1 MDYIWTPWRYQY
13 MKQAESNKL
22 PECIFCDAAN
32 RKDDHETLVAYRG
45 KKVFIILNRYPY
57 TSGHVMIVPYAHVG
71 DLASADPEALA
82 EMMHLAQRVEG
93 AFRANYKPDGMNV
106 GMNIGRAGGAGV
118 VGHIHLHVLPALVRR
133 FQFHDRRRRNARA
146 SRRPQHDVHSSSR
159 ISHVRPR
166 RIPVNLALTED
177 QQLLQKSV
185 REFAESEVKP
195 LARENDETGK
205 FPRELFRKA
214 AELGLT
220 GVAIPE
226 SEGGAG
232 FDHVSYTIVIEEIS
246 RACASTG
253 VILSVQNSLYCDPIH
268 RLGTVEQKQKF
279 LLPFA
284 RGEKIG
290 CYALTE
296 PQAGS
301 NAAALQT
308 KAVKQGDKYII
319 NGTKAWITN
328 GGAADAAI
336 VYVNTD
342 PPKGEKGITA
352 LIVEKGTPGFKVG
365 KEEKKLGI
373 NATACSE
380 LVFTDCEVP
389 ESNRIGSEGE
399 GYKVA
404 LSTLDGGR
412 IGIAAQACG
421 IAQGAFEA
429 ALEYSKQRMAFG
441 HPISQFQAIQFMLAD
456 MSTELDAAR
465 LLIRKAAWKQDT
477 GARFSMD
484 AAIAK
489 LFASEMSTR
498 VTHKAIQIHGGNG
511 YSREYPVERNYRDAR
526 ITEIYEGT
534 SEIQRLVISS
544 WVLKQ

>member
-1 MDYIWTPWRYQY
+1 MDLELT
-13 MKQAESNKL
+13 AEQ
-22 PECIFCDAAN
+22 E
-32 RKDDHETLVAYRG
+32 
-45 KKVFIILNRYPY
+45 
-57 TSGHVMIVPYAHVG
+57 
-71 DLASADPEALA
+71 
-82 EMMHLAQRVEG
+82 
-93 AFRANYKPDGMNV
+93 
-106 GMNIGRAGGAGV
+106 
-118 VGHIHLHVLPALVRR
+118 
-133 FQFHDRRRRNARA
+133 
-146 SRRPQHDVHSSSR
+146 
-159 ISHVRPR
+159 
-166 RIPVNLALTED
+166 
-177 QQLLQKSV
+177 LLQKSV
-185 REFAESEVKP
+185 REFAEAEVRPHAKE
-195 LARENDETGK
+195 LDETGH
-205 FPRELFRKA
+205 FPREIFRKA

-220 GVAIPE
+220 GIALPE
-226 SEGGAG
+226 NEGGAG
-232 FDHVSYTIVIEEIS
+232 FDHVAYSIVIEEIS
-246 RACASTG
+246 RCCASTG

-268 RLGTVEQKQKF
+268 RFGTAEQKEKF

-308 KAVKQGDKYII
+308 KAARKGDNYIV

-342 PPKGEKGITA
+342 PAKGEKGITA
-352 LIVEKGTPGFKVG
+352 LVIERGTPGFRVG

-373 NATACSE
+373 SATACSE

-389 ESNRIGSEGE
+389 AANRIGNEGE

-412 IGIAAQACG
+412 IGIASQAVG

-429 ALEYSKQRMAFG
+429 ALKYSQERMAFG
-441 HPISQFQAIQFMLAD
+441 HPIAQFQAIQFMLAD
-456 MSTELDAAR
+456 MATEIDAAR
-465 LLIRKAAWKQDT
+465 LLIRKAAWKQDS
-477 GARFSMD
+477 GARFSLE
-484 AAIAK
+484 AAVAK
-489 LFASEMSTR
+489 LFASEMATR

-534 SEIQRLVISS
+534 SEIQRLVIAG
-544 WVLKQ
+544 WVLKAGS

>member
-1 MDYIWTPWRYQY
+1 MNF
-13 MKQAESNKL
+13 ALSE
-22 PECIFCDAAN
+22 E
-32 RKDDHETLVAYRG
+32 
-45 KKVFIILNRYPY
+45 
-57 TSGHVMIVPYAHVG
+57 
-71 DLASADPEALA
+71 LA
-82 EMMHLAQRVEG
+82 
-93 AFRANYKPDGMNV
+93 
-106 GMNIGRAGGAGV
+106 
-118 VGHIHLHVLPALVRR
+118 
-133 FQFHDRRRRNARA
+133 
-146 SRRPQHDVHSSSR
+146 
-159 ISHVRPR
+159 
-166 RIPVNLALTED
+166 
-177 QQLLQKSV
+177 LLQKSV
-185 REFAESEVKP
+185 REFAESEVRPHAKQI
-195 LARENDETGK
+195 DETGR
-205 FPRELFRKA
+205 FPRDIFGKA

-220 GVAIPE
+220 GVAVPE

-232 FDHVSYTIVIEEIS
+232 FDHIAYSIVIDEIS
-246 RACASTG
+246 RCCASTG

-268 RLGTVEQKQKF
+268 RFGTDEQKKKF

-308 KAVKQGDKYII
+308 KAVKTGDKYVI

-352 LIVEKGTPGFKVG
+352 LVVERGTSGFKVG

-373 NATACSE
+373 NGTACSE

-389 ESNRIGSEGE
+389 VTNRIGNEGE

-412 IGIAAQACG
+412 IGIAAQAVG

-429 ALEYSKQRMAFG
+429 ALAYSRQRMAFG

-456 MSTELDAAR
+456 MSTEIDAAR
-465 LLIRKAAWKQDT
+465 LLVRKAAWKQDT

-489 LFASEMSTR
+489 LFASEMATR
-498 VTHKAIQIHGGNG
+498 VTHQAIQIHGGNG

-534 SEIQRLVISS
+534 SEIQRLVIAS
-544 WVLKQ
+544 WVLKA

>member
-1 MDYIWTPWRYQY
+1 
-13 MKQAESNKL
+13 MKS
-22 PECIFCDAAN
+22 
-32 RKDDHETLVAYRG
+32 
-45 KKVFIILNRYPY
+45 
-57 TSGHVMIVPYAHVG
+57 
-71 DLASADPEALA
+71 
-82 EMMHLAQRVEG
+82 
-93 AFRANYKPDGMNV
+93 
-106 GMNIGRAGGAGV
+106 
-118 VGHIHLHVLPALVRR
+118 
-133 FQFHDRRRRNARA
+133 ARA
-146 SRRPQHDVHSSSR
+146 RR
-159 ISHVRPR
+159 
-166 RIPVNLALTED
+166 T
-177 QQLLQKSV
+177 
-185 REFAESEVKP
+185 
-195 LARENDETGK
+195 DETGQ
-205 FPRELFRKA
+205 FPRELFQKA

-220 GVAIPE
+220 GVALPE

-232 FDHVSYTIVIEEIS
+232 FDHIAYTIVIEEIS
-246 RACASTG
+246 RCCASTG

-268 RLGTVEQKQKF
+268 RFGTDEQKKKF

-308 KAVKQGDKYII
+308 KAVQHGDKYIL

-336 VYVNTD
+336 VYVNTASRQKAKKESPRWSSKKARPASKSARKKKNSAST
-342 PPKGEKGITA
+342 PPPAANWFSPIAKCPPPIASATKAKATRSRSPRSTA
-352 LIVEKGTPGFKVG
+352 AASASPRKPSASRKAPS
-365 KEEKKLGI
+365 K
-373 NATACSE
+373 
-380 LVFTDCEVP
+380 P
-389 ESNRIGSEGE
+389 RSNIR
-399 GYKVA
+399 
-404 LSTLDGGR
+404 
-412 IGIAAQACG
+412 
-421 IAQGAFEA
+421 
-429 ALEYSKQRMAFG
+429 KQRLAFG

-456 MSTELDAAR
+456 MATEIDAAR

-489 LFASEMSTR
+489 LFASEMATR

-544 WVLKQ
+544 WVLKS

>member
-1 MDYIWTPWRYQY
+1 VD
-13 MKQAESNKL
+13 
-22 PECIFCDAAN
+22 
-32 RKDDHETLVAYRG
+32 
-45 KKVFIILNRYPY
+45 
-57 TSGHVMIVPYAHVG
+57 
-71 DLASADPEALA
+71 
-82 EMMHLAQRVEG
+82 
-93 AFRANYKPDGMNV
+93 
-106 GMNIGRAGGAGV
+106 
-118 VGHIHLHVLPALVRR
+118 ALV
-133 FQFHDRRRRNARA
+133 NM
-146 SRRPQHDVHSSSR
+146 
-159 ISHVRPR
+159 
-166 RIPVNLALTED
+166 NLELTEE
-177 QQLLQKSV
+177 QKLLQKTV

-195 LARENDETGK
+195 LAKELDETGR
-205 FPRELFRKA
+205 FPRDTFKKA
-214 AELGLT
+214 AELGLA
-220 GVAIPE
+220 GVALPE
-226 SEGGAG
+226 GEGGAG
-232 FDHVSYTIVIEEIS
+232 FDHIAYSIVIEEIS
-246 RACASTG
+246 RCCASTG

-268 RLGTVEQKQKF
+268 RFGTEEQKKRF

-308 KAVKQGDKYII
+308 KAVKKGDRYVI

-352 LIVEKGTPGFKVG
+352 IVVEKGTPGFKVG

-373 NATACSE
+373 NATACCE
-380 LVFTDCEVP
+380 LIFTDCEVP
-389 ESNRIGSEGE
+389 AGNRVGNEGE

-412 IGIAAQACG
+412 IGIAAQATG

-429 ALEYSKQRMAFG
+429 ALAWSQQRMAFG
-441 HPISQFQAIQFMLAD
+441 RPISQFQAIQFMLAD
-456 MSTELDAAR
+456 MSTEIDAAR
-465 LLIRKAAWKQDT
+465 LLVRKAAWKQDS

-489 LFASEMSTR
+489 LFASEMATR
-498 VTHKAIQIHGGNG
+498 VTHKAIQIHGGYG
-511 YSREYPVERNYRDAR
+511 YSREYPVERAYRDAR

-544 WVLKQ
+544 WVLKS